1 MDKKDYKIHIVGAG
15 LSGLIAARILEN
27 HGYYP
32 EIFEA
37 SDSVGGRIRTD
48 KVKDHRL
55 DHGFQVLL
63 NEYPKVKQYLDLND
77 LKLKTLKPGAV
88 IFRNG
93 RKISI
98 GDPLRDSS
106 FLASSIFSGIG
117 SISDKFKIL
126 KLNLELKK
134 LSPEDIFS
142 EPETTTLEFLEQK
155 GFSEKIIKNF
165 FRPFFSGIF
174 LEPDL
179 RTSSRMFRFVFK
191 MFGEGDAVIPENG
204 MGEITRKLAEKLEN
218 TRIHLNSPVENVTNS
233 KLTLKNGQEIS
244 SHFTIIATEAS
255 SLVHNLRNQ
264 MLDWKTCHCFYFT
277 TDTAEIDG
285 KIIGLIAEDSALI
298 NNIFYH
304 TSLKDSGA
312 EQHVLSVTVVK
323 KTDLNAE
330 ELEIRVREE
339 LQKYCHIQAKELLK
353 HYEIR
358 KALPDISP
366 LQYSIMPTETRLS
379 NRLFL
384 AGDQLLNG
392 SQNAAILS
400 GERAALGVIETLEG
414 GAITGELTSEYL

>member
-126 KLNLELKK
+126 KLNLDLKK

-142 EPETTTLEFLEQK
+142 EPETTTLEF
-155 GFSEKIIKNF
+155 SE
-165 FRPFFSGIF
+165 P
-174 LEPDL
+174 
-179 RTSSRMFRFVFK
+179 
-191 MFGEGDAVIPENG
+191 
-204 MGEITRKLAEKLEN
+204 
-218 TRIHLNSPVENVTNS
+218 SP
-233 KLTLKNGQEIS
+233 
-244 SHFTIIATEAS
+244 
-255 SLVHNLRNQ
+255 
-264 MLDWKTCHCFYFT
+264 
-277 TDTAEIDG
+277 
-285 KIIGLIAEDSALI
+285 
-298 NNIFYH
+298 
-304 TSLKDSGA
+304 
-312 EQHVLSVTVVK
+312 
-323 KTDLNAE
+323 
-330 ELEIRVREE
+330 
-339 LQKYCHIQAKELLK
+339 
-353 HYEIR
+353 
-358 KALPDISP
+358 
-366 LQYSIMPTETRLS
+366 
-379 NRLFL
+379 
-384 AGDQLLNG
+384 
-392 SQNAAILS
+392 
-400 GERAALGVIETLEG
+400 
-414 GAITGELTSEYL
+414 